1 MSPKGK
7 MFIALAVAAFAVPV
21 GASAQQSYGQPD
33 AGQQGYGQP
42 PPGYGQQG
50 YGQPAPGYDQPG
62 PGPQDYGQD
71 QGPGPGDQQMNHG
84 PKQGHRAHLGVY
96 PQFRSLERH
105 IQRTVREER
114 RSNALAP
121 RDAHH
126 LMAQLHQIQS
136 EETSVYQAHGMNLPP
151 EIQSRIQ
158 GELSQ
163 LAQAVDQSQ
172 GRQRPDQSYQG
183 QQ

>member
-33 AGQQGYGQP
+33 T
-42 PPGYGQQG
+42 GQQG

-84 PKQGHRAHLGVY
+84 PKQGRRAHLGVY

-126 LMAQLHQIQS
+126 LMAQLRHIQS
-136 EETSVYQAHGMNLPP
+136 EEASAYQTHGMNLPP
-151 EIQSRIQ
+151 QIQSRIE

-172 GRQRPDQSYQG
+172 GQPYQG
-183 QQ
+183 QE